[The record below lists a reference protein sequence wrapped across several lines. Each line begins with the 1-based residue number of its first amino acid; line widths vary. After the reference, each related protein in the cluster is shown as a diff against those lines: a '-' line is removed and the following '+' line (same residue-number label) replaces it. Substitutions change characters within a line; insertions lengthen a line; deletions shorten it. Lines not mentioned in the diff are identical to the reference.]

1 MALSCST
8 PGDTQLPRLAN
19 LDVDL
24 WRHYWFGMV
33 NRGVM
38 AQPYWQDEQWT
49 MSVQHTEADIDKH
62 IAAFDDIAISLA
74 KAQQERAGKTPALA
88 AH

>member
-1 MALSCST
+1 
-8 PGDTQLPRLAN
+8 
-19 LDVDL
+19 
-24 WRHYWFGMV
+24 MV

-38 AQPYWQDEQWT
+38 PQPYWQDEQWT

-62 IAAFDDIAISLA
+62 IAAFDDIASSLA
-74 KAQQERAGKTPALA
+74 KAQQERAGKEPALA

>member
-1 MALSCST
+1 
-8 PGDTQLPRLAN
+8 
-19 LDVDL
+19 
-24 WRHYWFGMV
+24 MV

-38 AQPYWQDEQWT
+38 AQPYWRDEQWT

-62 IAAFDDIAISLA
+62 IAAFDDIAAALA
-74 KAQQERAGKTPALA
+74 KAQHERAGAPALA